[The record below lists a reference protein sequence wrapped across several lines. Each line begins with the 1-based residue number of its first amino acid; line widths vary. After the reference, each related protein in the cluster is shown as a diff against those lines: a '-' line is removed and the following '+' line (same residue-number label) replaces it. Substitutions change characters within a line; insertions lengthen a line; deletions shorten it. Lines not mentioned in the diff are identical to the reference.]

1 MSQNRRVDGIYK
13 ILPLFEATI
22 CEKDDFA
29 LQCYR
34 SYLSRVYIQYVGRG
48 NEEICDLIK
57 GLIHLGDEAK
67 QEDVRRVVLH
77 MIKLIEKEKE
87 GYRHAYR
94 V

>member
-1 MSQNRRVDGIYK
+1 LIKSQISS
-13 ILPLFEATI
+13 LPLFEATI
-22 CEKDDFA
+22 REKDDFA

-77 MIKLIEKEKE
+77 MIKLVEKERE